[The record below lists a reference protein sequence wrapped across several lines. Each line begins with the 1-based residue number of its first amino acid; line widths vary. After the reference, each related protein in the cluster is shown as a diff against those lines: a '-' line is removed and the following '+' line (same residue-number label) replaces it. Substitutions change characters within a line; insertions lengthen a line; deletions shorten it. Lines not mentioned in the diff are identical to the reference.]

1 MILAV
6 NFGEVINFKENDEY
20 IEVTVIYEVLEKI
33 GTEEKIQF

>member
-33 GTEEKIQF
+33 GTEEKLQF